1 MSGSIVVSS
10 VWVIL
15 ATVTALLPMRFQYVP
30 GVALLVL
37 APVLII
43 WLGADFGWGWS
54 VAAFLGFAS
63 MFRNPLKYFY
73 ARARGRQP
81 ELPK

>member
-1 MSGSIVVSS
+1 MVVSS
-10 VWVIL
+10 IWVLL

-30 GVALLVL
+30 GLTLLAL
-37 APVLII
+37 APVMII

-63 MFRNPLKYFY
+63 MFRNPLRYLFAK
-73 ARARGRQP
+73 ARGLKP